1 MFRLKATRGELIVT
15 SHERNLREEI
25 KVGGSASTYVTQ
37 VVLISSWMVYEIH
50 FKQIWRKKSKT
61 NSLEW
66 ILCERVTKNI
76 LKSTTSIDHKKKKL
90 SKKLGLNHS
99 NPVRSPT
106 SAISLLVPDR
116 EARTPSEEHDYLSV
130 IGSLLLIVNYT
141 RPNVQSSWTQL
152 SSKSCEKGSIIF
164 ITLGTTLLLTTGNV
178 RIYVGKWTYSLGS

>member
-1 MFRLKATRGELIVT
+1 MFRLKTTRGELIVT

-76 LKSTTSIDHKKKKL
+76 LKSTTSIDHKKKKKL
-90 SKKLGLNHS
+90 SKKLGLHHS

-152 SSKSCEKGSIIF
+152 SSKSCEKGSII
-164 ITLGTTLLLTTGNV
+164 
-178 RIYVGKWTYSLGS
+178 